1 MSEADLWDSEFAGFE
16 VDIDDSAA
24 LARAQ
29 RIEAARRAAQD
40 YTAKIEEPGWFNDP
54 ALAARSKGPARP
66 ALFGLHEQYFSGRY
80 NEVVDGGIALLDGVG
95 EGKEESELLDLVMRA
110 ARRCG
115 RETDQRVL
123 ALARRWTEYPNL
135 PSLSYISA
143 HILLLNS
150 PLFPSPSLAPPPSST
165 PAPPPL
171 PPSIPPV
178 SPAEVLRAS
187 LASLRIHPLLPRPRA
202 LLAQILAPLHPALSR
217 AVDAPPKGKDKDKG
231 EGGPPGRGEELERE
245 VERVKELEEGERDT
259 LRRVLGLVGAEK
271 GEGEE
276 EGVGRNVRSL

>member
-40 YTAKIEEPGWFNDP
+40 YTAKIEEPGVRPFCSCCCSHRGSPPTRFQWFNDP

-66 ALFGLHEQYFSGRY
+66 ALFALHEQYFTGRY
-80 NEVVDGGIALLDGVG
+80 SEVVDGGLALLDGVG

-123 ALARRWTEYPNL
+123 ALARRWTEYVRR
-135 PSLSYISA
+135 
-143 HILLLNS
+143 
-150 PLFPSPSLAPPPSST
+150 LALQEK
-165 PAPPPL
+165 AR
-171 PPSIPPV
+171 
-178 SPAEVLRAS
+178 E
-187 LASLRIHPLLPRPRA
+187 PR
-202 LLAQILAPLHPALSR
+202 
-217 AVDAPPKGKDKDKG
+217 
-231 EGGPPGRGEELERE
+231 
-245 VERVKELEEGERDT
+245 
-259 LRRVLGLVGAEK
+259 
-271 GEGEE
+271 
-276 EGVGRNVRSL
+276 